1 MFLLLRAWF
10 GMSCLIVIILLLIST
25 MTLLQHNA
33 LLSDL
38 QQKKINVVVHSVA
51 TSFQTVVNLGLP
63 LSMMRNGNDVL
74 DRARA
79 LDPAIKKI
87 HVFNSSGFITHTSGP
102 QTETKVSKKIIEMQ
116 KLNQDPSWGMETEQW
131 FISGISVYNPQHD
144 QIGGIVAYFPKNQY
158 QVLTDTVKHE
168 LFMTTFIL
176 IIIFCL
182 LSLLILRFLLNETM
196 QISPSMKRW
205 LQPNNTLPLP
215 EDRPKGMLEGE
226 MHTLFGFL
234 KEADYQ
240 YCQLKKLVSKDSSAK
255 EKDLEKASEQELIS
269 MVSIPEMSVARAFSK
284 QLLPW
289 NVALILCASLILGWL
304 NYQTVNR
311 SVEPELEQR
320 TSLIAKVANHDLQR
334 ALSAGVPL
342 AKIVGLE
349 AYFSELLH
357 YFPEISYF
365 GVASGEVLFEAG
377 DWKRSFLRNKT
388 ADSKLPIYP
397 LTFEDEVAGYVI
409 IDPNQ
414 NFLALQ
420 FRSIWL
426 DLLVVITVGLL
437 LANEFMVV
445 LMSLSLTAS
454 LNRLQHLAALQ
465 AEGDFTAQISKK
477 GNNVIEQLIVMLSL
491 RSQEIQ
497 SAFHQG
503 MFTLTNSVASSQ
515 AKLID
520 KLSQPKRLRFTY
532 LNDIRLPLFLFA
544 AADEMPLSFFHL
556 FVRSTEKQLTF
567 LDPAVAISL
576 PLAGYLLAFMIA
588 APFSRT
594 LSERWGHR
602 SVLFISLLTVF
613 LSNAGIYFADS
624 VTEIIFYRTFAGG
637 GYGIAVLVCQDY
649 VLDAVPKK
657 QRVKSMG
664 VFSATLFGGIF
675 SGTAI
680 GGVIAD
686 RFGNSSVFLVCAALV
701 LFSALLFH
709 WMMPVGKHQ
718 ARDKA
723 IPITIA
729 SMLRPL
735 KHKPFFIVVFG
746 LAIPQ
751 SIMDQVFIS
760 YLFSLHLDAIGTSIA
775 DIGRILMVYFIMIVI
790 AGSFLVWLSSKS
802 ISNTVIVVLG
812 SMLSGGTLLLG
823 SVLGSPWA
831 MLLAAAGTGLG
842 YGLVRGITIDLVMQ
856 QAENDLKYMGSSVV
870 MGAMR
875 LWERAAS
882 VIGLIVIALI
892 SSMLGLTNAIASV
905 GVIIIIG
912 AVYFALNKS
921 IIKNVGEEE
930 DKVNIK

>member
-10 GMSCLIVIILLLIST
+10 GMSCLIAIILILIST

-38 QQKKINVVVHSVA
+38 QQKKINVIVHSVA

-79 LDPAIKKI
+79 LDPAIKKVY
-87 HVFNSSGFITHTSGP
+87 VFNSSGYITHTSGE
-102 QTETKVSKKIIEMQ
+102 QTETKVSKKIIETQ
-116 KLNQDPSWGMETEQW
+116 QLSNDPSWGLETDQW

-144 QIGGIVAYFPKNQY
+144 QIGGIVAYFPKNKY
-158 QVLTDTVKHE
+158 QVLTNTVKHE
-168 LFMTTFIL
+168 LFTTTFIL
-176 IIIFCL
+176 IIMFCL
-182 LSLLILRFLLNETM
+182 LSLLVLRYLLNETM
-196 QISPSMKRW
+196 HISPNMKRW
-205 LQPNNTLPLP
+205 LKPGNTQPLP
-215 EDRPKGMLEGE
+215 EGRPKGMLEGE
-226 MHTLFGFL
+226 ICTLFGFL

-240 YCQLKKLVSKDSSAK
+240 YSQLKRLASTDSSVK
-255 EKDLEKASEQELIS
+255 QKHNKDASKQEVIS
-269 MVSIPEMSVARAFSK
+269 MISIPDMSVARAFSK

-289 NVALILCASLILGWL
+289 NVALILCASLLLGWL

-320 TSLIAKVANHDLQR
+320 TALIAQVANHDLQR
-334 ALSAGVPL
+334 ALSAGIPL
-342 AKIVGLE
+342 AKIIGLE
-349 AYFSELLH
+349 DYFSELLH

-365 GVASGEVLFEAG
+365 GVASGEILFQAG
-377 DWKRSFLRNKT
+377 DWQHSFLRDNT
-388 ADSKLPIYP
+388 VNNKLPIYP
-397 LTFEDEVAGYVI
+397 LTFQDEVAGYVI

-414 NFLALQ
+414 HFLALQ

-445 LMSLSLTAS
+445 LMSISLTAS

-477 GNNVIEQLIVMLSL
+477 GNNVIEQLIVMLSS

-497 SAFHQG
+497 SLFNQG
-503 MFTLTNSVASSQ
+503 MFILTKSVTTSQ

-520 KLSQPKRLRFTY
+520 KLSQPKRLSFTY

-556 FVRSTEKQLTF
+556 FVRSSEKQLVF

-588 APFSRT
+588 APFSRS

-602 SVLFISLLTVF
+602 SVLFISLLIVF
-613 LSNAGIYFADS
+613 FSNAGIYFAES
-624 VTEIIFYRTFAGG
+624 VTEIIFHRTLAGG

-664 VFSATLFGGIF
+664 IFSATLFGGIF

-709 WMMPVGKHQ
+709 LMMPVGKHQ
-718 ARDKA
+718 KKEKVK
-723 IPITIA
+723 PISIA

-735 KHKPFFIVVFG
+735 KHKPFFIVVVG

-775 DIGRILMVYFIMIVI
+775 DIGRMLMVYFIMIVT
-790 AGSFLVWLSSKS
+790 AGSFLVWLTSKP
-802 ISNTVIVVLG
+802 ISNTAIVFMG
-812 SMLSGGTLLLG
+812 SMLTGGTLLLAALF
-823 SVLGSPWA
+823 SSPWA
-831 MLLAAAGTGLG
+831 MLLAAAGSGLG

-856 QAENDLKYMGSSVV
+856 QAENDLQYMGPSIV
-870 MGAMR
+870 MGSMR

-882 VIGLIVIALI
+882 VVGLIVIALI
-892 SSMLGLTNAIASV
+892 SGILGLTNAIASV

-912 AVYFALNKS
+912 AIYFTWHKS
-921 IIKNVGEEE
+921 IIKNVGTEEG
-930 DKVNIK
+930 KV